1 MNEQLKD
8 RLILPVAIPLGALIF
23 ILIVTVGFGKLLLSV
38 PVVVATA
45 VAIMA
50 AISVLTFF
58 SVLAVRPRLPSG
70 GFAILMGVAS
80 VPFLLG
86 GAVSAG
92 LVDIADEEDHLEP
105 VVFTVNVVAENI
117 AFDPTELEVPAGVD
131 IEIEFENRDADPITH
146 NIQIFDGVDASA
158 PTIFSETPF
167 AGPRTVTYEVG
178 KLDAGSYFFLCVV
191 HANMT
196 GKIVAA
202 EEPPT
207 EDDGSTGGLAISA
220 DELAFDTEK
229 LMFSPSTPVS
239 LIFENKEAQSH
250 NVSIYTGSDASG
262 EQVFKGEIFT
272 GPATRTYEL
281 PALDAGN
288 YYFQCDV
295 HPFMNGGL
303 EVG

>member
-8 RLILPVAIPLGALIF
+8 RLVLPVAIPLGALIF
-23 ILIVTVGFGKLLLSV
+23 IVIVTVGFGKLLLSV
-38 PVVVATA
+38 PVAVATA

-50 AISVLTFF
+50 AISVLTVF

-70 GFAILMGVAS
+70 GFAMLMGVAS

-92 LVDIADEEDHLEP
+92 LVDIADEEDHQEP
-105 VVFTVNVVAENI
+105 VVFTANVVAENI
-117 AFDPTELEVPAGVD
+117 AFDPTEVEVPTGVD

-146 NIQIFDGVDASA
+146 NIQIFDGDDASA
-158 PTIFSETPF
+158 PSIFSETPF

-178 KLDAGSYFFLCVV
+178 KLDAGSYFFLCIV
-191 HANMT
+191 HTSMRGT
-196 GKIVAA
+196 IVAA

-207 EDDGSTGGLAISA
+207 EDDGSTGGVKISA

-250 NVSIYTGSDASG
+250 NISIYTGSDASG
-262 EQVFKGEIFT
+262 AQVFKGEIFT
-272 GPATRTYEL
+272 GPVTRTYEI

-295 HPFMNGGL
+295 HPLMNGEL